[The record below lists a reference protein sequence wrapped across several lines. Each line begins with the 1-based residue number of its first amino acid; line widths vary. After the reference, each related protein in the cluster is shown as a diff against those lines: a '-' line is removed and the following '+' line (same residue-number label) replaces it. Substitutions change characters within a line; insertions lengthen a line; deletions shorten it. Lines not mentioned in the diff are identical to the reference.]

1 MPYQE
6 HVATLTL
13 FSKEDKI
20 VIKNLYECNGYNA
33 QSHNVTT
40 KQQEYMQKYKVH
52 ILDININH
60 KHEILQYVQ
69 KVRIYKKNKTFG
81 FLFQNVS

>member
-40 KQQEYMQKYKVH
+40 KQQEYM
-52 ILDININH
+52 
-60 KHEILQYVQ
+60 
-69 KVRIYKKNKTFG
+69 
-81 FLFQNVS
+81 